1 MNKSNELIKISNE
14 IYKRIII
21 IFRII
26 KLNEF

>member
-1 MNKSNELIKISNE
+1 MNKSNELIKILNE

-21 IFRII
+21 IFKTI

>member
-1 MNKSNELIKISNE
+1 MNKSNKLIKISNK

-21 IFRII
+21 IFKTI